1 MLLEFFLFGRVDMFA
16 VSTHAAK
23 RTKLYVIIVGSP
35 GPIYLYSI
43 LTIFWAVDPAC
54 LRLHRGPSVTRCW
67 MFGLC
72 FEGPI
77 TRIA

>member
-1 MLLEFFLFGRVDMFA
+1 MFA

-23 RTKLYVIIVGSP
+23 RTKLYAIIVVSP
-35 GPIYLYSI
+35 APVFLYYI
-43 LTIFWAVDPAC
+43 LTVFRVVDPVC
-54 LRLHRGPSVTRCW
+54 LLLHRGPSVTRCW